1 MHKPLIVAELSANHN
16 QSFQVAKESILAAKS
31 CGADAI
37 KLQTYTADCLTLDC
51 KNEYF
56 QIKSGTL
63 WDGKTLYE
71 LYTQAYTPW
80 EWHAELFD
88 LARKIGLEIFSS
100 PFSLKALELLESLD
114 CPMYKIASFE
124 IVDIDLIYEVA
135 KTQKPIIISTGIAT
149 HEEIIEALEAC
160 HNAGN
165 HDITLLKC
173 TSSYPAKLQDANL
186 LAMPLLG
193 QRYGVKFGLSDHT
206 QGWICP
212 MIATSLGAT
221 MIEKH
226 FILDRAIGGADCAFS
241 LDKDEFAQMVAHV
254 RLAITALGEENPPID
269 EHKLKNQRK
278 FARSL
283 FVSKDIKAGE
293 ALTIENIRSVRPNN
307 GIAPKYLS
315 KVLGKKAR
323 KNLEAG
329 KPLGFDDFI

>member
-1 MHKPLIVAELSANHN
+1 MYKPLIVAELGANHN
-16 QSFQVAKESILAAKS
+16 QSLQTAKDSILVAKA

-51 KNEYF
+51 QDECF

-71 LYTQAYTPW
+71 LYTEAYTPW

-88 LARKIGLEIFSS
+88 LARSIGLKIFSS
-100 PFSLKALELLESLD
+100 PFSLEALEFLESLD

-124 IVDIDLIYEVA
+124 IVDVGLIYEVA

-149 HEEIIEALEAC
+149 HEEIIEALRAC
-160 HNAGN
+160 YEAGN
-165 HDITLLKC
+165 KDITLLKC
-173 TSSYPAKLQDANL
+173 TSSYPARLQDANL

-193 QRYGVKFGLSDHT
+193 EKYGVKFGLSDHT
-206 QGWICP
+206 PGWICP
-212 MIATSLGAT
+212 VVATSLGAT

-226 FILDRAIGGADCAFS
+226 FILDRSIGGADSEFS
-241 LDKDEFAQMVAHV
+241 LDKDEFRQMVAYIQ
-254 RLAITALGEENPPID
+254 LAMQTLGEENPLID
-269 EHKLKNQRK
+269 EQKLKNQRK

-293 ALTIENIRSVRPNN
+293 ILTFKNIRSIRPNN
-307 GIAPKYLS
+307 GIAPKYLT
-315 KVLGKKAR
+315 KILGKRAT
-323 KNLEAG
+323 KNLKMG
-329 KPLGFDDFI
+329 KPLKINDFI